1 MSKHKLG
8 SKTLILIDR
17 FEDVV
22 DGNSSMK
29 EGYKN
34 KKDGNG
40 GGGQVRVT
48 QPLSGQTCGGNAPSS
63 SFMLNG
69 PPPPPQLQQRSPDF
83 NAMYAQQNNP
93 LIGASTPGMPPG
105 MVAEFEP
112 AAANEHLGGSFF

>member
-1 MSKHKLG
+1 MVCFFTCIYFTGLFVC
-8 SKTLILIDR
+8 IDICVCECVYIYR
-17 FEDVV
+17 
-22 DGNSSMK
+22 NMK

-34 KKDGNG
+34 KKDGNC
-40 GGGQVRVT
+40 GGQVRVT
-48 QPLSGQTCGGNAPSS
+48 QPLSNGGAPSS